1 MKYLKSD
8 KLIMEDKKLDEI
20 KEYVKNLDSNISLSW
35 DEWIGDLNIKLSSLC
50 KSQKELD
57 LVVDFL
63 KKQNLGGI
71 TQEVLDKA
79 VEYLEDENCDK
90 PEWDK

>member
-1 MKYLKSD
+1 
-8 KLIMEDKKLDEI
+8 MEDKKLDEI

-35 DEWIGDLNIKLSSLC
+35 DEWIGDLNIELSSLC
-50 KSQKELD
+50 KSQKEPD

-79 VEYLEDENCDK
+79 VEYLEDENCEK

>member
-1 MKYLKSD
+1 
-8 KLIMEDKKLDEI
+8 MEDKKLDEI
-20 KEYVKNLDSNISLSW
+20 KEYLKNLDSNISLSW

-57 LVVDFL
+57 LVVNFL

-71 TQEVLDKA
+71 TQGCLIK
-79 VEYLEDENCDK
+79 L
-90 PEWDK
+90 

>member
-1 MKYLKSD
+1 
-8 KLIMEDKKLDEI
+8 MEDKKLDEI
-20 KEYVKNLDSNISLSW
+20 KEYLKNLDSNISLSW

-63 KKQNLGGI
+63 KTKSWWNNTRG
-71 TQEVLDKA
+71 A
-79 VEYLEDENCDK
+79 
-90 PEWDK
+90 

>member
-1 MKYLKSD
+1 
-8 KLIMEDKKLDEI
+8 
-20 KEYVKNLDSNISLSW
+20 
-35 DEWIGDLNIKLSSLC
+35 LNIELSSLC

-79 VEYLEDENCDK
+79 VEYLEDENYEK